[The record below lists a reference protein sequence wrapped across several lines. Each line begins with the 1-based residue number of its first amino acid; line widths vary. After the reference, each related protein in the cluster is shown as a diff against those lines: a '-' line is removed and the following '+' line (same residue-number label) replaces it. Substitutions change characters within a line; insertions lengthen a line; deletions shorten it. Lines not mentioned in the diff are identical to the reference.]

1 MKRSIF
7 VLLLTL
13 LLALALVACTTAADE
28 PTETTE
34 TEDTTGAVEEEA
46 MEEEAPAEE
55 EAMEEEEPMEEEAP
69 AEEEAMEEEA
79 PTEEAMEEEAP
90 AEEEEAME
98 FLEGCEVDLTGE
110 TITIHQH
117 AGREGP
123 LAAILGD
130 AFAFATEDAL
140 EDINNAGGI
149 CGATLEVVFRETNYD
164 VDLEV
169 AAYEEARA
177 ADPKPFVILTYGS
190 GATIALNERVIED
203 QIVNIAAGLNAEAIY
218 IPRDG
223 YTVSG
228 PPIYSDQF
236 AGFVEWAYNNWS
248 DIKPASAADEL
259 TVCVIGWA
267 GAYGT
272 GAATPEALDYIAGVD
287 PSITVLP
294 LEEQPI
300 DPAADAT
307 GLIQSCL
314 LQGANIIWNQNL
326 SFSVAQV
333 IGTARALGVWEQAV
347 WSGVNWTNNIDVVNI
362 MGENAALMDG
372 YYAMFPYLS
381 FSDTDHSGVQQAIA
395 TFESK
400 GYPESDRSNTYL
412 TTYASFFNIAAT
424 LRRIVNEHG
433 LEGVTGENY
442 LAAITDPEHCTDDA
456 LGYFPSNYCDG
467 NRSGRTS
474 QIRRAVWMDDHI
486 EYVVVEDFFELPDT
500 KPPAPE

>member
-1 MKRSIF
+1 MKRSLFI
-7 VLLLTL
+7 LLLSL
-13 LLALALVACTTAADE
+13 LMALSLAACSTAGDDSTDTADTADTTESEDTSTAADE
-28 PTETTE
+28 EEAMDEEETADEEEVMDEEEST
-34 TEDTTGAVEEEA
+34 DEEEA
-46 MEEEAPAEE
+46 MD
-55 EAMEEEEPMEEEAP
+55 
-69 AEEEAMEEEA
+69 
-79 PTEEAMEEEAP
+79 
-90 AEEEEAME
+90 
-98 FLEGCEVDLTGE
+98 FQEGCEVDLTGE
-110 TITIHQH
+110 TITLHQH

-140 EDINNAGGI
+140 EDINGAGGI
-149 CGATLEVVFRETNYD
+149 CGATLEVVFRETNYN

-169 AAYEEARA
+169 AAYEEARDF
-177 ADPKPFVILTYGS
+177 DPKPAIILTYGS

-218 IPRDG
+218 IPENG
-223 YTVSG
+223 YTVSS

-248 DIKPASAADEL
+248 DIKPASAGDDI

-287 PSITVLP
+287 SSITVLP

-333 IGTARALGVWEQAV
+333 IGTARALGVWEEAIY
-347 WSGVNWTNNIDVVNI
+347 SGVNWTNNIDVINI
-362 MGENAALMDG
+362 MAENAALMDG
-372 YYAMFPYLS
+372 YYAMFPYLT
-381 FSDTDHSGVQQAIA
+381 FTDTDNAGIQQAISN
-395 TFESK
+395 FEEK
-400 GYPESDRSNTYL
+400 GYPDSDRSNSYL
-412 TTYASFFNIAAT
+412 TSYASFFNIAAT
-424 LRRIVNEHG
+424 LRRVVNEHG
-433 LEGVTGENY
+433 IEGVTGENY
-442 LAAITDPEHCTDDA
+442 LAALTDPEHCTDDE
-456 LGYFPSNYCDG
+456 LGILPTNFCDG
-467 NRSGRTS
+467 NRSGRVS
-474 QIRRAVWMDDHI
+474 QIRRATWMDDHI

-500 KPPAPE
+500 RPLP